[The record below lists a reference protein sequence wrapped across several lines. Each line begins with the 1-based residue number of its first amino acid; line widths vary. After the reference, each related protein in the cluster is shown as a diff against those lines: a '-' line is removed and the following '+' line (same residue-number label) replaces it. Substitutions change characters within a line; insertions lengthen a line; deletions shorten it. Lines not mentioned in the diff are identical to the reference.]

1 MAHPLDDQ
9 TRLSWEPLNRD
20 DLSDLSGLLTAI
32 EHMDEPSE
40 RHSPESLTETFDQ
53 AYSDPRRH
61 AVVGRDG
68 GGTLLAY
75 GWNYVQANDV
85 DPRRVFLTGGV
96 HPGWRHQGIGR
107 AVFGWQMENAREWY
121 AATRCADHGPLQL
134 TCYSDEQLSGQRA
147 LYENMGLAPMR
158 WFSDMSLR
166 FEGEVEEAD
175 PPPGVTVSAFTTDV
189 SERTRRAHN
198 EAFADHWGSQPV
210 DEVSWHEGLAR
221 AAARPEWSWVAI
233 EDGSDEVVGYA
244 MNSAYEQD
252 WEAQGFSEGWTDR
265 IGVVPSWRGRG
276 LARTLLTRSMQS
288 FRAAGLDGAG
298 LGVDAD
304 SPTGAQRL
312 YQGLGYQ
319 ATDTMIM
326 YGLIDPAPSA
336 G

>member
-9 TRLSWEPLNRD
+9 TRLSWTPLSRD
-20 DLSDLSGLLTAI
+20 DLADLGGLLTAI
-32 EHMDEPSE
+32 EHMDDPSE
-40 RHSPESLTETFDQ
+40 RHSAESLVETFDE
-53 AYSDPRRH
+53 AYTDPGRH

-75 GWNYVQANDV
+75 GWNYVQASDV

-107 AVFGWQMENAREWY
+107 ALFGWQMDNARQWY
-121 AATRCADHGPLQL
+121 ADTLTTEHGPLQM
-134 TCYSDEQLSGQRA
+134 TCYCDEHLSGQRS
-147 LYENMGLAPMR
+147 LYEYLGLEPMR

-166 FEGEVEEAD
+166 FESDIPELPEPD
-175 PPPGVTVSAFTTDV
+175 GVTVVPFRAEH
-189 SERTRRAHN
+189 SERTRVAHN

-210 DEVSWHEGLAR
+210 DEGSWQDGLAR
-221 AAARPEWSWVAI
+221 SGSRPEWSWVAI
-233 EDGSDEVVGYA
+233 EDGTDEVVGYA

-265 IGVVPSWRGRG
+265 IGVVRAWRGRG

-319 ATDTMIM
+319 ATDTIIM
-326 YGLIDPAPSA
+326 YGLIDSA
-336 G
+336 SAS

>member
-9 TRLSWEPLNRD
+9 TRLSWAPLTRD
-20 DLSDLSGLLTAI
+20 DLGDLGGLLTAI

-40 RHSPESLTETFDQ
+40 RHSPEGLVETFNQ
-53 AYSDPRRH
+53 AYSDPGRH
-61 AVVGRDG
+61 AAVGRDR

-75 GWNYVQANDV
+75 GWNYVQEKDV

-107 AVFGWQMENAREWY
+107 AVFGWQMDAARRWY
-121 AATRCADHGPLQL
+121 AEHWNDGQGPLQM
-134 TCYSDEQLSGQRA
+134 TCYSDEQLNGQVA
-147 LYENMGLAPMR
+147 LYEHMGLRPMR
-158 WFSDMSLR
+158 WFSDMTLR
-166 FEGEVEEAD
+166 FEGEIVDLD
-175 PPPGVTVSAFTTDV
+175 PPDGVTVVPFTTDV
-189 SERTRRAHN
+189 SERTRLAHN
-198 EAFADHWGSQPV
+198 DAFADHWGAQPV
-210 DEVSWHEGLAR
+210 DVVSWNEGLAR
-221 AAARPEWSWVAI
+221 VASRPEWSWVAI
-233 EDGSDEVVGYA
+233 EDAGGEVVGYA

-265 IGVVPSWRGRG
+265 IGVVRSWRGHG

-288 FRAAGLDGAG
+288 FKAAGLDGAG

-326 YGLIDPAPSA
+326 YGLIDPAPTA
-336 G
+336 D